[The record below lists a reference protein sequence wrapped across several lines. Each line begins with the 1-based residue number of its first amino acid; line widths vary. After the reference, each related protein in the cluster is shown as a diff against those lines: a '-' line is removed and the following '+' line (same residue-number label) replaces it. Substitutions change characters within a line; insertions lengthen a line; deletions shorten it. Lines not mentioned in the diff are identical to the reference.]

1 MAIEKVDETT
11 ARETIEQPPVV
22 NEFTVKELLIEKAQ
36 LLQAINDWSIQYQ
49 EQVGSI
55 KTRIVDI
62 DQKLVEMKAL
72 GIKEAIESEIIKAA
86 GAGDVGLDG

>member
-1 MAIEKVDETT
+1 MAIEKVDDTT

-49 EQVGSI
+49 EQVGGI
-55 KTRIVDI
+55 KDRIVDI
-62 DQKLVEMKAL
+62 DSKLVEMETL
-72 GIKEAIESEIIKAA
+72 GIKEATEVKVEAL
-86 GAGDVGLDG
+86 GAVEPLGG